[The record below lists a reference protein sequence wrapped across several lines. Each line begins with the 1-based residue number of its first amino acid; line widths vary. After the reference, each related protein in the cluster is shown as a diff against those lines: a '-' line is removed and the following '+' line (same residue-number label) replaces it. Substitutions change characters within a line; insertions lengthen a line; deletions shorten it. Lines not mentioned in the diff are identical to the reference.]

1 MKDQFIW
8 INIEQVNNRRRWRLY
23 YRMFIRYEYNKNDYK
38 IIALDLS
45 WQRELDA
52 DPKAI
57 QWIEFVG
64 QIKKLNVNGNVT
76 DTGNEQSMFV
86 LTILEKI
93 REKQ

>member
-1 MKDQFIW
+1 M
-8 INIEQVNNRRRWRLY
+8 L
-23 YRMFIRYEYNKNDYK
+23 IRYEYNKNDYK

-45 WQRELDA
+45 RQRESDA
-52 DPKAI
+52 NPKAI

-86 LTILEKI
+86 LTILEKNSNSLKKMVTY
-93 REKQ
+93 EEGKS